1 MRFHRSLRFF
11 LSALC
16 FGLARPGFA
25 DTEHDRFAI
34 P

>member
-1 MRFHRSLRFF
+1 MRFHGSLGFF